1 MIPSQHDKIVTPQR
15 LKEAYKMCEDYCT
28 VTNVDVIGGVV
39 YFSIVVDRDTK
50 IYSSVCFMEC
60 KLYTE

>member
-1 MIPSQHDKIVTPQR
+1 MIPSQHDKIATPQR
-15 LKEAYKMCEDYCT
+15 LKEAYKMWEDYCT

-39 YFSIVVDRDTK
+39 YFSLVVDRDTK